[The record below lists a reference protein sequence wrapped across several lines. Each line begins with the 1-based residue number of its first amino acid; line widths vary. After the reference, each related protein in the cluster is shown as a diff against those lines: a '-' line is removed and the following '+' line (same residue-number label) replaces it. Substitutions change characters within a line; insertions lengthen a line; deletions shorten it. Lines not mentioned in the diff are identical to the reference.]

1 MRVGGS
7 WLSRIWAISFWLRL
21 LSLVLATAGYFGP
34 WVPHE
39 TAALTVTGFELAEFA
54 KFFPQVQGGV
64 VPVIRALF
72 LTPLVAA
79 AILFAS
85 LAPVGWQMR
94 FGLHWLVEHFLVFFA
109 LTTFACLAW
118 PKPMIVAGVLVP
130 FAVLL
135 EAAQALTPDR
145 TPDLAT
151 ALSAA
156 AGVSL
161 AALLFDLG
169 LTLHKKWRKA

>member
-1 MRVGGS
+1 VDGRDKPG
-7 WLSRIWAISFWLRL
+7 
-21 LSLVLATAGYFGP
+21 
-34 WVPHE
+34 HD
-39 TAALTVTGFELAEFA
+39 AAE
-54 KFFPQVQGGV
+54 GV
-64 VPVIRALF
+64 VLTKRKSLAL
-72 LTPLVAA
+72 LAVALIIA
-79 AILFAS
+79 AIVFAS

-109 LTTFACLAW
+109 LTMLVCLVW

-145 TPDLAT
+145 TADLAT
-151 ALSAA
+151 TLSAA

-161 AALLFDLG
+161 AALLFDLA
-169 LTLHKKWRKA
+169 LSLRKRWRKA

>member
-1 MRVGGS
+1 VDGRDKPGHDAEEVVVLNKRK
-7 WLSRIWAISFWLRL
+7 W
-21 LSLVLATAGYFGP
+21 LVLLA
-34 WVPHE
+34 
-39 TAALTVTGFELAEFA
+39 AAL
-54 KFFPQVQGGV
+54 
-64 VPVIRALF
+64 I
-72 LTPLVAA
+72 A

-109 LTTFACLAW
+109 LTVLLCLAW

-145 TPDLAT
+145 TPDFAT

-156 AGVSL
+156 AGVAL
-161 AALLFDLG
+161 AVLLFDLA
-169 LTLHKKWRKA
+169 LTLRKRWRKA

>member
-1 MRVGGS
+1 MDGRDKPG
-7 WLSRIWAISFWLRL
+7 
-21 LSLVLATAGYFGP
+21 
-34 WVPHE
+34 HD
-39 TAALTVTGFELAEFA
+39 AAE
-54 KFFPQVQGGV
+54 GV
-64 VPVIRALF
+64 VLTKRKSLAL
-72 LTPLVAA
+72 LALALIIA
-79 AILFAS
+79 AIVFAS

-109 LTTFACLAW
+109 LTMLVCLVW

-145 TPDLAT
+145 TADLAT
-151 ALSAA
+151 TLSAA

-161 AALLFDLG
+161 AALLFDLA
-169 LTLHKKWRKA
+169 LSLRKRWRKA

>member
-1 MRVGGS
+1 MPANRKS
-7 WLSRIWAISFWLRL
+7 
-21 LSLVLATAGYFGP
+21 
-34 WVPHE
+34 
-39 TAALTVTGFELAEFA
+39 
-54 KFFPQVQGGV
+54 
-64 VPVIRALF
+64 LF
-72 LTPLVAA
+72 LLGAIVAG
-79 AILFAS
+79 AIVFAS

-94 FGLHWLVEHFLVFFA
+94 LRLHWLVEHFLVFFA
-109 LTTFACLAW
+109 LTMLVCLAW
-118 PKPMIVAGVLVP
+118 PKPMMVAAVLVP

-161 AALLFDLG
+161 AALLFDLALKLYG
-169 LTLHKKWRKA
+169 KWRKA

>member
-1 MRVGGS
+1 MDGRDKPG
-7 WLSRIWAISFWLRL
+7 
-21 LSLVLATAGYFGP
+21 
-34 WVPHE
+34 HD
-39 TAALTVTGFELAEFA
+39 AAE
-54 KFFPQVQGGV
+54 GV
-64 VPVIRALF
+64 VLTKRKSLAL
-72 LTPLVAA
+72 LAVALIIA
-79 AILFAS
+79 AIVFAS

-109 LTTFACLAW
+109 LTMLVCLVW

-145 TPDLAT
+145 TADLAT
-151 ALSAA
+151 TLSAA

-161 AALLFDLG
+161 AALLFDLA
-169 LTLHKKWRKA
+169 LSLRKKWRKA

>member
-1 MRVGGS
+1 VDGRDKPGHDAAEGVV
-7 WLSRIWAISFWLRL
+7 LTKRK
-21 LSLVLATAGYFGP
+21 SLVLLA
-34 WVPHE
+34 V
-39 TAALTVTGFELAEFA
+39 AL
-54 KFFPQVQGGV
+54 
-64 VPVIRALF
+64 II
-72 LTPLVAA
+72 A
-79 AILFAS
+79 AIVFAS

-109 LTTFACLAW
+109 LTMLVCLVR

-145 TPDLAT
+145 TADLAT
-151 ALSAA
+151 TLSAA

-161 AALLFDLG
+161 AALLFDLA
-169 LTLHKKWRKA
+169 LSLRKRWRKA

>member
-1 MRVGGS
+1 VPAKRKWFV
-7 WLSRIWAISFWLRL
+7 L
-21 LSLVLATAGYFGP
+21 LG
-34 WVPHE
+34 
-39 TAALTVTGFELAEFA
+39 TV
-54 KFFPQVQGGV
+54 V
-64 VPVIRALF
+64 V
-72 LTPLVAA
+72 A

-109 LTTFACLAW
+109 LTVLACLTW
-118 PKPMIVAGVLVP
+118 PKPMIVAGVLVS

-135 EAAQALTPDR
+135 EAAQGLTPDR

-156 AGVSL
+156 SGVSL
-161 AALLFDLG
+161 AALLFDLA
-169 LTLHKKWRKA
+169 LTLRGKWRNA

>member
-1 MRVGGS
+1 MLTKRK
-7 WLSRIWAISFWLRL
+7 
-21 LSLVLATAGYFGP
+21 SLVLLA
-34 WVPHE
+34 V
-39 TAALTVTGFELAEFA
+39 AL
-54 KFFPQVQGGV
+54 
-64 VPVIRALF
+64 II
-72 LTPLVAA
+72 A
-79 AILFAS
+79 AIVFAS

-109 LTTFACLAW
+109 LTMLVCLVW

-145 TPDLAT
+145 TADLAT

-161 AALLFDLG
+161 AALLFDLA
-169 LTLHKKWRKA
+169 LSLRKRWRKA

>member
-1 MRVGGS
+1 MDGRDKPG
-7 WLSRIWAISFWLRL
+7 
-21 LSLVLATAGYFGP
+21 
-34 WVPHE
+34 HD
-39 TAALTVTGFELAEFA
+39 AAE
-54 KFFPQVQGGV
+54 GV
-64 VPVIRALF
+64 VLTKRKSLAL
-72 LTPLVAA
+72 LAVALIIA
-79 AILFAS
+79 AIVFAS

-109 LTTFACLAW
+109 LTMLVCLVW

-145 TPDLAT
+145 TADLAT
-151 ALSAA
+151 TLSAA

-161 AALLFDLG
+161 AALLFDLA
-169 LTLHKKWRKA
+169 LSLRKRWRKA

>member
-1 MRVGGS
+1 VDGRDKPG
-7 WLSRIWAISFWLRL
+7 
-21 LSLVLATAGYFGP
+21 
-34 WVPHE
+34 HD
-39 TAALTVTGFELAEFA
+39 AAE
-54 KFFPQVQGGV
+54 GV
-64 VPVIRALF
+64 VLTKRKSLAL
-72 LTPLVAA
+72 LAVALIIA
-79 AILFAS
+79 AIVFAS

-109 LTTFACLAW
+109 LTMLVCLVW

-130 FAVLL
+130 FAALL

-145 TPDLAT
+145 TADLAT

-161 AALLFDLG
+161 AALLFDLA
-169 LTLHKKWRKA
+169 LSLRKRWRKA

>member
-1 MRVGGS
+1 VDGRDKPGHDAAEGVV
-7 WLSRIWAISFWLRL
+7 LTKRK
-21 LSLVLATAGYFGP
+21 SLVLLA
-34 WVPHE
+34 V
-39 TAALTVTGFELAEFA
+39 AL
-54 KFFPQVQGGV
+54 
-64 VPVIRALF
+64 II
-72 LTPLVAA
+72 A
-79 AILFAS
+79 AIVFAS

-109 LTTFACLAW
+109 LTMLVCLVW

-145 TPDLAT
+145 TADLAT

-161 AALLFDLG
+161 AALLFDLA
-169 LTLHKKWRKA
+169 LSLRKRWRKA